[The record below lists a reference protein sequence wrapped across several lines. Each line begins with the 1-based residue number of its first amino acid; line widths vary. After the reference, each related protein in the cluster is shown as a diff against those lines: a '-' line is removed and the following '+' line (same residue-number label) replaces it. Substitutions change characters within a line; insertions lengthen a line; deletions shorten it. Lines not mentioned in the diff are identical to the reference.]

1 MSEIEDRPP
10 WSVYYRVDRLR
21 SQRDSL
27 KIEALPEDL
36 EAVAHALNAVKV
48 EGLYADV
55 KVNRPNNNHLIYVS
69 GTLYADVEQ
78 ECVRSLKPVHTH
90 VEEPFEGYFT
100 DTNKTISFE
109 KGKTDIM
116 IRYGQDE
123 VPMLDEKDDPT
134 RVVDGVINLGE
145 LVMQFLTLAVPLYP
159 RAEDA
164 YDEKTSNEMGIV
176 FDDEVDKQQDDNAS
190 KKYSP
195 FKELENWRAS
205 VVLKED
211 EKKTGEE
218 GKNAE
223 KDDKK

>member
-1 MSEIEDRPP
+1 MSEEEGRPP

-36 EAVAHALNAVKV
+36 ESVAVALNANKV
-48 EGLYADV
+48 ENLYADV
-55 KVNRPNNNHLIYVS
+55 TVNRPNNNHLIYVT

-78 ECVRSLKPVHTH
+78 ACVRSLKPVCTK
-90 VEEPFEGYFT
+90 VEENFDGYFS
-100 DTNKTISFE
+100 DTNKAISFE

-164 YDEKTSNEMGIV
+164 YGDDADDVGIV
-176 FDDEVDKQQDDNAS
+176 FDDEVDKKQDDNAS

-205 VVLKED
+205 VVLTED
-211 EKKTGEE
+211 DKKNGEE
-218 GKNAE
+218 DKNAE